1 MKSFLP
7 HSSARAVSHL
17 ALALA
22 LVAFCSVTLARDLDQ
37 DEALR
42 LRQQGVILP
51 LEQLLQQAMDRY
63 PGSKLLEAELEEKRG
78 VYMYEV
84 ELLTSEG
91 VVRELD
97 VDATTG
103 QLLKDKED

>member
-1 MKSFLP
+1 MKVFSLKRCIA
-7 HSSARAVSHL
+7 SRV
-17 ALALA
+17 ALLL
-22 LVAFCSVTLARDLDQ
+22 LVFCSVVVARDLDQ

-63 PGSKLLEAELEEKRG
+63 PGAKLLEAELEEKHD
-78 VYMYEV
+78 VYIYEV
-84 ELLTSEG
+84 ELLTPEG

-97 VDATTG
+97 IDATSG
-103 QLLKDKED
+103 RLIKDKED

>member
-1 MKSFLP
+1 MTLLCFKQRRA
-7 HSSARAVSHL
+7 SSRL
-17 ALALA
+17 ALAL
-22 LVAFCSVTLARDLDQ
+22 LVFCSVVMARDLDQ

-51 LEQLLQQAMDRY
+51 LEQLLQQALDRY
-63 PGSKLLEAELEEKRG
+63 PGAKLLEAELEEKHDT
-78 VYMYEV
+78 YIYEV

-97 VDATTG
+97 LDAATG
-103 QLLKDKED
+103 RLLKDKED

>member
-1 MKSFLP
+1 M
-7 HSSARAVSHL
+7 RDL
-17 ALALA
+17 AFKRCTASWMALLLLAC
-22 LVAFCSVTLARDLDQ
+22 CSVALARDLDQ

-63 PGSKLLEAELEEKRG
+63 PGAKLLEAELEEKHD
-78 VYMYEV
+78 VYIYEV
-84 ELLTSEG
+84 ELLTPEG

-97 VDATTG
+97 INATNG
-103 QLLKDKED
+103 LLIKDKED

>member
-1 MKSFLP
+1 MKVFLFKRCTG
-7 HSSARAVSHL
+7 SWI
-17 ALALA
+17 A
-22 LVAFCSVTLARDLDQ
+22 LVLLAFCSAVMARDLDQ

-51 LEQLLQQAMDRY
+51 LEQLLQQALDLY
-63 PGSKLLEAELEEKRG
+63 PGAKLLEAELEEKHD
-78 VYMYEV
+78 VYIYEV
-84 ELLTSEG
+84 ELLTAEG

-97 VDATTG
+97 LDATTG

>member
-7 HSSARAVSHL
+7 FPSARATGR
-17 ALALA
+17 LALA
-22 LVAFCSVTLARDLDQ
+22 LVAFCSVTMARDLDQ

-51 LEQLLQQAMDRY
+51 LEQVLQNALDRY
-63 PGSKLLEAELEEKRG
+63 PGAKLLEAELEEKHG

-84 ELLTSEG
+84 ELLTTEG

-97 VDATTG
+97 LDAATG
-103 QLLKDKED
+103 RLLKDKED